1 MNNVSFLTW
10 LRAARLRTIPLSIS
24 GILVGSSAAFQ
35 KNEFDNIVFVL
46 AILTTVCYQL
56 LSNFANDYG
65 DGVKGTDNAQRI
77 GPKRVFQSDLI
88 SRDQLRQAIFFI
100 AAVAVLLTI
109 LLVYRAFG
117 LSQMSLRFLGL
128 GFFAIVAAI
137 RYTIGSNAY
146 GYRGLGDLFVFIF
159 FGCVSVF
166 GSHYLY
172 TSQWDQSLIYPAF
185 SIGLLSVGV
194 LNINNMRDH
203 LNDKRFGKRTMAVRL
218 GPKYVM
224 LYHLA
229 LVTVPILL
237 TAAYGFIYDRI
248 SIVVLSIMMLISMA
262 FHLKVV
268 FQKKSGSEL
277 DVELKKLALFTFFYA
292 IIFSVIPVIL
302 YL

>member
-1 MNNVSFLTW
+1 MNNVSFYTW
-10 LRAARLRTIPLSIS
+10 LRAARLPTLPLSVS

-35 KNEFDNIVFVL
+35 KNEFDAIVFVF
-46 AILTTVCYQL
+46 AMLTTVCYQL

-65 DGVKGTDNAQRI
+65 DGVKGTDNASRI
-77 GPKRVFQSDLI
+77 GPKRVLQSDLI

-109 LLVYRAFG
+109 LLVYSAFG
-117 LSQMSLRFLGL
+117 FSQMSLRFLGL

-146 GYRGLGDLFVFIF
+146 GYRGLGDLFVFVF
-159 FGCVSVF
+159 FGCVSVL

-172 TSQWDQSLIYPAF
+172 TNQWDQSLIYPAF

-203 LNDKRFGKRTMAVRL
+203 SNDKRFGKRTMAVRL
-218 GPKYVM
+218 GPKYAL

-229 LVTVPILL
+229 LVVVPILL
-237 TAAYGFIYDRI
+237 TAAYGFIYDRV
-248 SIVVLSIMMLISMA
+248 SIVVLSILMMISMF
-262 FHLKVV
+262 FHLKAV
-268 FQKKSGSEL
+268 FQKKSESIL
-277 DVELKKLALFTFFYA
+277 DVELKKIARFTFFYA
-292 IIFSVIPVIL
+292 ILFSVIPVIL
-302 YL
+302 RL

>member
-1 MNNVSFLTW
+1 MNNVSFFTW
-10 LRAARLRTIPLSIS
+10 LRAARLRTLPLSVS

-35 KNEFDNIVFVL
+35 KNEFDAIVFVF
-46 AILTTVCYQL
+46 AMLTTVCYQL

-65 DGVKGTDNAQRI
+65 DGVKGTDNASRI
-77 GPKRVFQSDLI
+77 GPKRVLQSDLI

-109 LLVYRAFG
+109 LLVYSAFG
-117 LSQMSLRFLGL
+117 FSQMSLRFLGL

-146 GYRGLGDLFVFIF
+146 GYRGLGDLFVFVF
-159 FGCVSVF
+159 FGCVSVL

-172 TSQWDQSLIYPAF
+172 TNQWDQSLIYPAF

-203 LNDKRFGKRTMAVRL
+203 SNDKRFGKRTMAVRL
-218 GPKYVM
+218 GPKYAL

-229 LVTVPILL
+229 LVVVPILL
-237 TAAYGFIYDRI
+237 TAAYGFIYDRV
-248 SIVVLSIMMLISMA
+248 SIVVLSILMMISML
-262 FHLKVV
+262 FHLKAV
-268 FQKKSGSEL
+268 FQKKSESIL
-277 DVELKKLALFTFFYA
+277 DVELKKVARFTFFYA
-292 IIFSVIPVIL
+292 ILFSVIPVIL
-302 YL
+302 RL